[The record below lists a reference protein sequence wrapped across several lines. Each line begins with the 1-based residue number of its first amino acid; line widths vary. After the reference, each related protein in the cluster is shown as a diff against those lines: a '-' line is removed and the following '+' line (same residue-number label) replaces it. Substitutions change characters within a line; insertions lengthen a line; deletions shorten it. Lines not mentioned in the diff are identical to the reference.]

1 MKKRFVDVHILLTSF
16 KSGLY
21 FSLPQRTSRTEMP
34 NLMPPVAMG
43 DRLHRRRRPQP
54 VTMEADAEA
63 AFPAPPDDVIQQQQ
77 QQQETTHRRR
87 RPIRADHDANM
98 DAMYRHHA
106 APTPA
111 PSDELSERT
120 PASYVRTR
128 SGSRD
133 NVGNVFGN
141 DISASRQRLARP
153 DSNSMQQQGNQAA
166 SQSNNS
172 SNSHQQKYT
181 SSQSNSAFLRTIA
194 RFAKQSQQYSQD
206 DAGAAARVHAH
217 AQHQVAPLQ
226 RTSRS
231 HSQPAV
237 HHLHNMNSA
246 GGVGGGGGEFQQP
259 PSRYST
265 FCNGTLHISQVSIGG
280 SKGGTRHAR
289 PLSPGPNSFIFMQFS
304 AKKSQKIG

>member
-1 MKKRFVDVHILLTSF
+1 
-16 KSGLY
+16 
-21 FSLPQRTSRTEMP
+21 MP
-34 NLMPPVAMG
+34 NLMPPVAME

-77 QQQETTHRRR
+77 QQQETAHRRR
-87 RPIRADHDANM
+87 RPIRANHDAKL
-98 DAMYRHHA
+98 DAMYSHHA

-120 PASYVRTR
+120 SVSYVRTR

-141 DISASRQRLARP
+141 DISASRQRSARP

-166 SQSNNS
+166 SQSRNN

-181 SSQSNSAFLRTIA
+181 SNQSNSAFLRTRA
-194 RFAKQSQQYSQD
+194 RFAKQSQYSQD
-206 DAGAAARVHAH
+206 DAAAAAAHAH
-217 AQHQVAPLQ
+217 AHTQHQVAPLQ

-237 HHLHNMNSA
+237 HHLHSMNA
-246 GGVGGGGGEFQQP
+246 AGGGGEFQQP
-259 PSRYST
+259 PSRYRA
-265 FCNGTLHISQVSIGG
+265 FCDWTLHTWGQNIPHGASLEQ
-280 SKGGTRHAR
+280 T
-289 PLSPGPNSFIFMQFS
+289 SPVF
-304 AKKSQKIG
+304 

>member
-1 MKKRFVDVHILLTSF
+1 
-16 KSGLY
+16 
-21 FSLPQRTSRTEMP
+21 MP
-34 NLMPPVAMG
+34 NIMPPVAMG

-54 VTMEADAEA
+54 VTMEADVEA

-98 DAMYRHHA
+98 DAMYSHHA
-106 APTPA
+106 APASA
-111 PSDELSERT
+111 PSDDLGERT

-141 DISASRQRLARP
+141 DISASRQRSARP

-166 SQSNNS
+166 SQSSNS
-172 SNSHQQKYT
+172 SNNHQQQKYT
-181 SSQSNSAFLRTIA
+181 SNQTNFAFLRTRA
-194 RFAKQSQQYSQD
+194 RFAKQSQYSQD
-206 DAGAAARVHAH
+206 DAAAAAHAHTH
-217 AQHQVAPLQ
+217 AQHHVAPLQ

-237 HHLHNMNSA
+237 HHLLNMNTT
-246 GGVGGGGGEFQQP
+246 GGGGGEFQQP
-259 PSRYST
+259 PSRYSA
-265 FCNGTLHISQVSIGG
+265 CNRTLH
-280 SKGGTRHAR
+280 T
-289 PLSPGPNSFIFMQFS
+289 
-304 AKKSQKIG
+304 